1 MTQVTVPFQDS
12 HNRQRSRNPTA
23 DLQASQ
29 EQVRIQLGSA
39 VTSVGLCY
47 AVWLAGTGPL

>member
-1 MTQVTVPFQDS
+1 MTQVTSHFQDS
-12 HNRQRSRNPTA
+12 HNRLRSRNPAA
-23 DLQASQ
+23 DLEASHEQA
-29 EQVRIQLGSA
+29 RIQLGSA